1 MEMQKG
7 VGSWLLGGRQGTQVR
22 NPGIIL
28 PILGP
33 LRSHVTFII
42 SMAMCTEKPD
52 LLPRAGKST
61 ETECSLNCIP
71 GRICCSPAPVPVNT
85 AHERVS
91 EDVLNQGN
99 P

>member
-7 VGSWLLGGRQGTQVR
+7 EGSWLLGGGQGTQVR

-28 PILGP
+28 PTLGP
-33 LRSHVTFII
+33 LCSHVTFRI
-42 SMAMCTEKPD
+42 SVAMCTEKPD
-52 LLPRAGKST
+52 RLPRAGKST
-61 ETECSLNCIP
+61 ETECSSNCIL

-85 AHERVS
+85 ARERVS
-91 EDVLNQGN
+91 EDVLNQGD